1 MMKSTAIACLA
12 AWTVLGAGCA
22 DGTAIAT
29 GNRHPPALAANVT
42 LYSAPPGR
50 GYEVVGLVRA
60 ESDAGLTAQS
70 SMEYAIE
77 ELKKHA
83 ASLGANGVLLT
94 GSGVRAVG
102 MNTTYNRQSHTASSS
117 VEEVQH
123 LEGQAIVVR

>member
-42 LYSAPPGR
+42 LYSAPPGVATR
-50 GYEVVGLVRA
+50 SWAGPA

-77 ELKKHA
+77 ELKKQA
-83 ASLGANGVLLT
+83 ASLGAM
-94 GSGVRAVG
+94 ACC
-102 MNTTYNRQSHTASSS
+102 
-117 VEEVQH
+117 
-123 LEGQAIVVR
+123 